1 MSEEP
6 LLLHFNRYPIEMQ
19 GLPAG
24 YSWAG
29 FYLLLQGEAW
39 VESRDKYVKV
49 LSLLTRSEGHQNS
62 QRLGVFVAIKQILT
76 PHPDVTWHIK

>member
-1 MSEEP
+1 MGEEP

-29 FYLLLQGEAW
+29 FYLLLQGEA
-39 VESRDKYVKV
+39 
-49 LSLLTRSEGHQNS
+49 
-62 QRLGVFVAIKQILT
+62 
-76 PHPDVTWHIK
+76 